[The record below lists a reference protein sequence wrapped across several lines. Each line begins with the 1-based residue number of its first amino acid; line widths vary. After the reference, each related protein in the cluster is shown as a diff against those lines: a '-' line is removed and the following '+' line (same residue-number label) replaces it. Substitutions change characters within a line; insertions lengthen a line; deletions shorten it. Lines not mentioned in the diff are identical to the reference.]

1 MTITVSA
8 SSLVKTSFNF
18 TETQSGTI
26 RSENESITANRAY
39 TYGTGN
45 FEIDAAVKNTGVI
58 PSGGSVV
65 LDLNAMTNESFGIT
79 STIAF
84 SGIKTVTVYNTS
96 TVQNRD
102 INIRATGSNAFT
114 NLFNGG
120 SGNLL
125 IKPYSSFTYND
136 PYKLTVS
143 STQKNISLFDVSGSG
158 ATYEICVLGNLS

>member
-1 MTITVSA
+1 MTIVVSA

-26 RSENESITANRAY
+26 RSENESVTASRAY
-39 TYGTGN
+39 TYGSGD
-45 FEIDAAVKNTGVI
+45 FEIDAAVKTTGVL
-58 PSGGSVV
+58 PSGGASIF
-65 LDLNAMTNESFGIT
+65 DLTAMTNTAFGIT
-79 STIAF
+79 STVAF
-84 SGIKTVTVYNTS
+84 SGVKTVTVFNTS
-96 TVQNRD
+96 TVKGRD

-125 IKPYSSFTYND
+125 IKPYSSFTYNN
-136 PYKLTVS
+136 PYELQTS

-158 ATYEICVLGNLS
+158 ATYEICVLGNLT